1 MSIVLRTFAAVGLLL
16 FGGIL
21 LLTFISPLQIERQ
34 ARDYL
39 RGEVEQR
46 VNARLDQHQSPT
58 LEKAASLLAGRYQAQ
73 IDSARQKLSEQ
84 LPARV
89 EELVGQMQDPGCACR
104 QPVVVAGID
113 WQAGLAR
120 MQERLTSLARN
131 EYLQLVDGLLHELR
145 IFTGSNALA
154 FLLMLLATLR
164 RQARVQQMLP
174 AVLLLVA
181 VLISSYFYLFQ
192 QNWFFSILFNDY
204 LGYAYAGYLG
214 VVYLLLCDLLLN
226 RARVVSWLINRVLDM
241 LGSTL
246 QVAPCC

>member
-1 MSIVLRTFAAVGLLL
+1 MSMILRTFASAGLLL

-39 RGEVEQR
+39 QGEVEQR
-46 VNARLDQHQSPT
+46 VSTQLGQYQSPT

-73 IDSARQKLSEQ
+73 IDSAKQKLTEQ

-89 EELVGQMQDPGCACR
+89 EALVGQMQSPDCACR
-104 QPVVVAGID
+104 HAGVD
-113 WQAGLAR
+113 WQAGLAH
-120 MQERLTSLARN
+120 MQERLGALARN

-145 IFTGSNALA
+145 IFSGSNALA
-154 FLLMLLATLR
+154 FLLMLLVTLR
-164 RQARVQQMLP
+164 RQSRMQQMLP
-174 AVLLLVA
+174 AALLLVA

-204 LGYAYAGYLG
+204 LGFAYAAYLG
-214 VVYLLLCDLLLN
+214 VVYLMLCDLLLN
-226 RARVVSWLINRVLDM
+226 RARVISWLINRVLDA
-241 LGSTL
+241 LGSAL
-246 QVAPCC
+246 QVTPC

>member
-1 MSIVLRTFAAVGLLL
+1 MGVILRTFASAGVLL

-21 LLTFISPLQIERQ
+21 LLTFLSPLQIERQ

-39 RGEVEQR
+39 QGEVEQR
-46 VNARLDQHQSPT
+46 VSAQLGQYPSPT
-58 LEKAASLLAGRYQAQ
+58 LEKAASLLAGRYQVQ
-73 IDSARQKLSEQ
+73 IDSAREKLIAQ
-84 LPARV
+84 LPAQV
-89 EELVGQMQDPGCACR
+89 DGLVGQMQNPACACR

-120 MQERLTSLARN
+120 LQERLSSLARN

-145 IFTGSNALA
+145 IFSASNALA
-154 FLLMLLATLR
+154 FLLMLLVTLR
-164 RQARVQQMLP
+164 RQSRVQQMLP

-204 LGYAYAGYLG
+204 LGYAYAGHLG

-226 RARVVSWLINRVLDM
+226 RARVISRLINRVLDA
-241 LGSTL
+241 LGSAL
-246 QVAPCC
+246 QVTPC